1 VNEPPNRDKED
12 TLVEGHERDHIPP
25 GRARHGLVTRHPPL
39 RGGGEWGELTGLNE
53 AKQLLAEHI
62 GSRPV

>member
-1 VNEPPNRDKED
+1 
-12 TLVEGHERDHIPP
+12 VEGHEQDHIPP